1 MPDESG
7 AITMALVLTM
17 WCLALLG
24 FLGALVWTRSRAAQ
38 RMVPA
43 RVVPSRMAHGART
56 GGPGAAR
63 RGEVPRP

>member
-24 FLGALVWTRSRAAQ
+24 FLGALVWTRSRATGQ
-38 RMVPA
+38 GRPVEV
-43 RVVPSRMAHGART
+43 RVRSG
-56 GGPGAAR
+56 R
-63 RGEVPRP
+63 R

>member
-24 FLGALVWTRSRAAQ
+24 FLGALLWTRSRATG
-38 RMVPA
+38 
-43 RVVPSRMAHGART
+43 GARPAPVRVRST
-56 GGPGAAR
+56 R
-63 RGEVPRP
+63 R

>member
-24 FLGALVWTRSRAAQ
+24 FLGALVWARSRA
-38 RMVPA
+38 REMVPA
-43 RVVPSRMAHGART
+43 RVVHRRRDTGAGATR
-56 GGPGAAR
+56 PGDLPLR
-63 RGEVPRP
+63 

>member
-24 FLGALVWTRSRAAQ
+24 FLGALVWARSRA
-38 RMVPA
+38 MVPA
-43 RVVPSRMAHGART
+43 PVVQRRRHSPAGATR
-56 GGPGAAR
+56 PG
-63 RGEVPRP
+63 ELPRP